1 MFIKRI
7 STSLGEHTE
16 IVCEKSYHGLQRKE
30 IKCLSNEVIHVK
42 KANYG
47 RTATNICG
55 TSSTTTCYSTNSF
68 DIVSNNCEGKQTCT
82 IEASNSIFGD
92 PCGGIEKYLEV
103 DYQCVQGIYISIT

>member
-7 STSLGEHTE
+7 STFLGEQTE
-16 IVCEKSYHGLQRKE
+16 IVCEKSYHEFPQSKE
-30 IKCLSNEVIHVK
+30 IKCFSNEVIHVK
-42 KANYG
+42 NANYG

-82 IEASNSIFGD
+82 IEANNSIFGD
-92 PCGGIEKYLEV
+92 PCFGIEKYLEV
-103 DYQCVQGIYISIT
+103 VYQCVQGIY